1 MEPFYEQPYQQ
12 TYKPTSKFALVSM
25 ILGICSLVL
34 LCTVFFPII
43 LGGLGLIFAILS
55 KRKDKKME
63 TAAMTGVITSSIGLG
78 LSLIFCII
86 SVISAIH
93 MLKPENRD
101 MLNQM
106 YEDTLGITY
115 DEYIEGLYGE
125 DILKQLDEFY

>member
-1 MEPFYEQPYQQ
+1 
-12 TYKPTSKFALVSM
+12 
-25 ILGICSLVL
+25 
-34 LCTVFFPII
+34 
-43 LGGLGLIFAILS
+43 
-55 KRKDKKME
+55 ME

-125 DILKQLDEFY
+125 DILEQLDEFY

>member
-12 TYKPTSKFALVSM
+12 THKPTSKFALVSM

>member
-1 MEPFYEQPYQQ
+1 MEPFYEQPYQSP
-12 TYKPTSKFALVSM
+12 YKPTGKFAMVSM
-25 ILGICSLVL
+25 ILGICSLAL

-55 KRKDKKME
+55 KRRGRKME
-63 TAAMTGVITSSIGLG
+63 SAAMTGVITSSIGLG
-78 LSLIFCII
+78 LSLIFCVI
-86 SVISAIH
+86 SVISAVH

-106 YEDTLGITY
+106 YEDTLGMTY

-125 DILKQLDEFY
+125 DMLEQLDEFY